1 MSNFVKKNWMRT
13 FSFIVMVALLVTSNI
28 PIEAAAKKYVKGLTI
43 AKTSVKLE
51 EGKSIKVNAT
61 VKTVGS
67 AKKTIS
73 VKTSSSAVAKVKAGK
88 TSKKGITPIRITAK
102 KSGKATIT
110 VTTVGK
116 NSKKKKISKTIKV
129 TVKAKNTPN
138 VSNTPAATETPI
150 VSSTPVVAETPIVSS
165 TPDVTETPIV
175 SSTPNVTDTP
185 SQPTSDVVEWTVS
198 EEPYEGSFSQV
209 DPVTN
214 ETQNFPIQLLRKY
227 VSFNPW
233 PTTNEQVQYVIKNC
247 DDPYVIAA
255 LYVVALDN
263 YEYVARGD
271 YSGVTYQM
279 IESLMNGAG
288 AVTGSNY
295 VLSNFDKQHINEFG
309 TKKCEVTSGD
319 NVLAS
324 SFASRTFLKGATP
337 YNGYTPEG
345 GLEDKTKWKIIID
358 QYPYC
363 FDQENEVKKFITLC
377 PRRYTEEQEYENG
390 PLIPVEHSQVARIGF
405 RWNGSKK
412 VWLPTDDVSINK
424 DPGSSALVPYNIKAS
439 ILFSNDYKAPQVDQG
454 W

>member
-165 TPDVTETPIV
+165 TP
-175 SSTPNVTDTP
+175 NVTDTP

-198 EEPYEGSFSQV
+198 AEPYEGSFSQV

-412 VWLPTDDVSINK
+412 VWLPTDYVSINK

>member
-1 MSNFVKKNWMRT
+1 M
-13 FSFIVMVALLVTSNI
+13 
-28 PIEAAAKKYVKGLTI
+28 
-43 AKTSVKLE
+43 
-51 EGKSIKVNAT
+51 
-61 VKTVGS
+61 
-67 AKKTIS
+67 
-73 VKTSSSAVAKVKAGK
+73 
-88 TSKKGITPIRITAK
+88 
-102 KSGKATIT
+102 
-110 VTTVGK
+110 
-116 NSKKKKISKTIKV
+116 
-129 TVKAKNTPN
+129 
-138 VSNTPAATETPI
+138 
-150 VSSTPVVAETPIVSS
+150 
-165 TPDVTETPIV
+165 
-175 SSTPNVTDTP
+175 
-185 SQPTSDVVEWTVS
+185 
-198 EEPYEGSFSQV
+198 
-209 DPVTN
+209 
-214 ETQNFPIQLLRKY
+214 LRKY

-295 VLSNFDKQHINEFG
+295 VLNSFDKQHINEFG
-309 TKKCEVTSGD
+309 TKKCEVKSGD

-337 YNGYTPEG
+337 YNGYTPDG

-363 FDQENEVKKFITLC
+363 FDQENEVKKYITLC
-377 PRRYTEEQEYENG
+377 PRRYTEEQEYEYG

-412 VWLPTDDVSINK
+412 VWLPTDYVSINK

-439 ILFSNDYKAPQVDQG
+439 ILFSNDYKAPQVEQG